1 MEMENLDKEEIVQ
14 NFVQRL
20 IESQVDVDPDIL
32 EAVDDNFFEL
42 L

>member
-1 MEMENLDKEEIVQ
+1 MEMKNLDKEEIVQ

-32 EAVDDNFFEL
+32 ESVDDNFFEL